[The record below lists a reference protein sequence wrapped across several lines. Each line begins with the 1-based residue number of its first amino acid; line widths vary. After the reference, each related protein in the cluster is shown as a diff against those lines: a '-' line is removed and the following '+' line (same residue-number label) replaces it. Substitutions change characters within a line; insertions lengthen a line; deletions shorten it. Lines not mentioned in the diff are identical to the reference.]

1 MQPPPPASA
10 ISQER
15 AREVFADLA
24 SQREIVFGYLDD
36 GCHARAHLMVRRLL
50 ALRLVPRKV
59 WTIARGLEDRLWV
72 RPPGRP
78 GAVIVW
84 DFHVA
89 PTLPVAEAGGAVR
102 ELVFDP
108 ALFDGPVAIEAW
120 RDAQHDTPRVT
131 HTTLGEPPVP
141 EWGGS
146 GYWPL
151 PDPPEGVEENVR
163 ETMAI
168 ARRRLDLQAIES
180 ADEWVAEL

>member
-15 AREVFADLA
+15 AQEVFADLA

-50 ALRLVPRKV
+50 GLGLVPRKV
-59 WTIARGLEDRLWV
+59 WTIARGPEDRLWV
-72 RPPGRP
+72 NPQGRP
-78 GAVIVW
+78 GAVIAW
-84 DFHVA
+84 DFHLA
-89 PTLPVAEAGGAVR
+89 PTLAVEEAGGAVR

-108 ALFDGPVAIEAW
+108 ALFGGPVAIEAW
-120 RDAQHDTPRVT
+120 ADAQHDTPRVIRT
-131 HTTLGEPPVP
+131 ALGEPPVP

-151 PDPPEGVEENVR
+151 PDPERGIDNH
-163 ETMAI
+163 
-168 ARRRLDLQAIES
+168 ARAEMERAKDELSPLSQNAH
-180 ADEWVAEL
+180 ADASEL